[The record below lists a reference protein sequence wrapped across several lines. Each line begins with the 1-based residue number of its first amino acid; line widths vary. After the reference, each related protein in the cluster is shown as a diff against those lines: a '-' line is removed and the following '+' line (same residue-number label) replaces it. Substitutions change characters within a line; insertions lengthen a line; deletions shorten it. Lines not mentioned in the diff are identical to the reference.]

1 MNFIS
6 GLDFDSSGEV
16 IATIDRHGVCLL
28 SDVNTSSYKFHLN
41 MQMSNI
47 GNSETQLDIDYY
59 LDVFGRCRWSTN
71 VGEPSVYVKYMKTN
85 LNILDVE
92 KKALTL
98 KTPIQLDTASN

>member
-1 MNFIS
+1 
-6 GLDFDSSGEV
+6 
-16 IATIDRHGVCLL
+16 
-28 SDVNTSSYKFHLN
+28 

-47 GNSETQLDIDYY
+47 GNSLVNFVETQLDIDYY

-98 KTPIQLDTASN
+98 KTPIQLDTASNWWLISSIDWIRSVQYDVMMNF